1 MHTIVLQDDPE
12 LLRTLERGILRR
24 SGLRL
29 VLAATSDEVVA
40 RSQRDSP
47 AIVILDR
54 DIPGGSP
61 VALVDTLRALPVPP
75 VCLIVDDEFVLD
87 IDDGGEPRRAPIQ
100 DSICRRLGLTGRGA
114 MRQPLRCAVRV
125 HSEDE
130 CRRGTTRDISSSGAF
145 VVTRAPFETE
155 RGVEVRLGALGERS
169 VAGRVV
175 RSVAPSSAPD
185 CLPGMAIQ
193 FDDADRLSAADMEAS
208 ISAAMARVKE

>member
-24 SGLRL
+24 SDLRL

-47 AIVILDR
+47 AMVILDR

-61 VALVDTLRALPVPP
+61 VALVDTLRALPAPP
-75 VCLIVDDEFVLD
+75 ECVIVDDEFVLD
-87 IDDGGEPRRAPIQ
+87 IDDGGKTRRTPIQ

-114 MRQPLRCAVRV
+114 TRQPLRCTARVR
-125 HSEDE
+125 SADE
-130 CRRGTTRDISSSGAF
+130 CRQGTTRDISVSGAF
-145 VVTRAPFETE
+145 VVMRTPYETE
-155 RGVEVRLGALGERS
+155 RDVEVRLGALGERVVS
-169 VAGRVV
+169 GRVV
-175 RSVAPSSAPD
+175 RSVEPSSAQD

-193 FDDADRLSAADMEAS
+193 FHEADRLSAADMEAS
-208 ISAAMARVKE
+208 ISATVARVKE